1 MSSQGQQSALRARNA
16 VAAVFALNGFAFA
29 SWVSRIPEARSLLD
43 LTPGQLGTLLLA
55 LSVGSVVALPSA
67 GLWVHR
73 FGAAKVVALAA
84 VLDAVGLGLAGVGA
98 GGVDEVWV
106 TALGLLLLGF
116 GSGTWDVA
124 MNVEGAAVEHDIGRT
139 IMPRFHAAF
148 SLGTVVGAAVGAA
161 AAGLG
166 VPIPVHLM
174 AAALVV
180 GLVPLSVV
188 PAFLPAGTE
197 DDRTEQPRHP
207 MRAWLEPRTLTIG
220 LMVLALALTEGVAND
235 WLAVALVDG
244 YDVPA
249 WLGAS
254 GFALFVTA
262 MTVGRVAGTVLLD
275 RFGRVRVLWSTMA
288 LATGGVL
295 VVVLGEVLPV
305 VAVGIV
311 MWGIGASLGFPVGMS
326 AAADDPEH
334 APARVSVVSTIG
346 YTAFLAGPPVLGYLG
361 DHVGVLQALL
371 LVAVLL
377 VPSALA
383 VPSARP
389 PTRPPAGPAARPP
402 ART

>member
-84 VLDAVGLGLAGVGA
+84 LLDAVGLGLAGVGA

-288 LATGGVL
+288 LAAGGVL